1 MKSKHFIIGFAAV
14 AMIAALF
21 SGCASAPHYNP
32 ALPVLAVSQAQY
44 ADIRPYGPSYE
55 SNPYMEPRTLIR
67 GKLNEFFVV
76 KLDFN
81 LAVDAKITVIADA
94 TTLDGKEAAK
104 AYDQYAFVSY
114 WDANTSYEPDN
125 DAKAQMRNTIIS
137 RSCIP
142 SMSFTQRAGKST
154 LLMPMIG
161 KNPIP
166 RPAKLYVQVAASTGE
181 SVVFNFLLE

>member
-1 MKSKHFIIGFAAV
+1 MKSKHFFIGFLAV
-14 AMIAALF
+14 AIIATLF
-21 SGCASAPHYNP
+21 SGCASTSRFDA

-44 ADIRPYGPSYE
+44 ADIRPYGPNYE

-67 GKLNEFFVV
+67 GKLNEFFIL

-81 LAVDAKITVIADA
+81 LPADAKITIIADA
-94 TTLDGKEAAK
+94 TTPDGKEAAK
-104 AYDQYAFVSY
+104 AYDQSSFVSF
-114 WDANTSYEPDN
+114 WDANTTSDPDN
-125 DAKAQMRNTIIS
+125 DSKIQMRNTIIS

-142 SMSFTQRAGKST
+142 TMSFTQRAGRNT

-166 RPAKLYVQVAASTGE
+166 RPAKIYVQVAASTGE
-181 SVVFNFLLE
+181 SVVFNYLLE

>member
-1 MKSKHFIIGFAAV
+1 MKRKVFSIGFIAV
-14 AMIAALF
+14 AIIVALF

-44 ADIRPYGPSYE
+44 DDIRPYGPSYE

-81 LAVDAKITVIADA
+81 LPVNTKITVIADA

-104 AYDQYAFVSY
+104 VYDQYSFVSY
-114 WDANTSYEPDN
+114 WDANTTYEPDN
-125 DAKAQMRNTIIS
+125 DAKNQMRNTIIS

-142 SMSFTQRAGKST
+142 SMSFTQRAGRST
-154 LLMPMIG
+154 LLMPIIG

-166 RPAKLYVQVAASTGE
+166 RPAKIYVQVATSTGE
-181 SVVFNFLLE
+181 SVVFNYLLE